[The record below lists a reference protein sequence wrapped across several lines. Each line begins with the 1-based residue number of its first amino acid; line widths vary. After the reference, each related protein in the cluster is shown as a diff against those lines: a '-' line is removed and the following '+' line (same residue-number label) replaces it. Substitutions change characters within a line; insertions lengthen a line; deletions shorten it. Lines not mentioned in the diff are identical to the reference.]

1 MSGRYNLRIVTLNT
15 SDDDLPAHVRLLYS
29 STIEDSD
36 LNSDLRAEFKRLL
49 SRHASTFA
57 SSTSDIGF
65 CSLLQHDI
73 DTQDIKQSPRRP
85 PIGAC
90 QAEDDILNEML
101 KIGVIEPSTSACMHG
116 KKARW
121 QL

>member
-1 MSGRYNLRIVTLNT
+1 MNVRPIQSTDCHSNT
-15 SDDDLPAHVRLLYS
+15 SDDDLPARVRLLYS

-73 DTQDIKQSPRRP
+73 DSQDAKPIKQSPRRP

-90 QAEDDILNEML
+90 QAEDDILNEEAAEYRRDM
-101 KIGVIEPSTSACMHG
+101 V
-116 KKARW
+116 
-121 QL
+121 